1 MPQHQSRFVQIHIYR
16 RVDDVPEYLLL
27 QRAQDE
33 DLYPGLWQMV
43 TGGIEPGEHAVQAAR
58 RELQEETGIA
68 GCEIFLV
75 PYVATFYLAS
85 DDSINSVPVFAAEA
99 RPEQSITLSRE
110 HQRMGWYSFDTA
122 MELLVF
128 PGHKEGL
135 RILHHGLTANDSAH
149 FLPSIDRPA
158 T

>member
-1 MPQHQSRFVQIHIYR
+1 MPQHQSRFVQIHVYR
-16 RVDDVPEYLLL
+16 RVDASPEYLLL
-27 QRAQDE
+27 QRAKEE

-58 RELQEETGIA
+58 RELQEETGLDR
-68 GCEIFLV
+68 CKIFLV
-75 PYVATFYLAS
+75 PYVAAFYLAS

-99 RPEQSITLSRE
+99 RPEQSITLSPE
-110 HQRMGWYSFDTA
+110 HQRMGWYSFEAA

-135 RILHHGLTANDSAH
+135 RILHHGLTASDSAH
-149 FLPSIDRPA
+149 FLAPIE
-158 T
+158 